1 MVSPFRGTVRFH
13 VKSNLAPRF
22 IGLYKILNKI
32 GKIAYKL
39 ELPTNL
45 DRVHPVFHVSRLRKY
60 L

>member
-45 DRVHPVFHVSRLRKY
+45 DRVHPVFHVLD
-60 L
+60 